1 MTPPKS
7 PTPYIAPA
15 CPNCGLPDTDR
26 QDFCPS
32 CGEYLR
38 WDEYDGTAR
47 PAPAPPPLPVSTNG
61 SDPIVDSAA
70 APTEAVQSVLLVL
83 DGGRPTVTVAPG
95 GRASLAGLLRNQSGV
110 VDNYDVRV
118 AGVPAAW
125 TTPPPT
131 AYLLPF
137 GSGDEHEQRFEV
149 VLAPPRAAEA
159 EARSWPLAIEVVSR
173 SRGAV
178 VARAHATLE
187 ILPFHEVS
195 MWARPQKRRS
205 RRSGRFAVELESRGN
220 APATVAVSAT
230 DGGDAAS
237 ASLDPPSI
245 QLPPGGRATARL
257 RVTPRRTIW
266 WGRPEEHRV
275 DVAAA
280 VAGGE
285 SGASPPPQTVTLRQ
299 LPWIP
304 WWVPVALFALI
315 ALLIALLALRGEQ
328 VVVPEVRGETVE
340 VAQQRLVEA
349 GLEEAPRVQEV
360 IVDDQGQIGRVLQQN
375 PAPGDEID
383 SDDAVLLQAGVANQV
398 VSVPDIR
405 GATRDAAQRILAAA
419 GLTLGAIEPG
429 DAPGD
434 AIVDFQNPAAGD
446 QARLGGPVNVILVD
460 AEEPA
465 QDEEAEQAPDQE
477 QEGAD
482 PGDAGEGTAGQP
494 GAVSEVQP

>member
-1 MTPPKS
+1 MTPPQS

-38 WDEYDGTAR
+38 WDEYGGPPR
-47 PAPAPPPLPVSTNG
+47 PAPAPPPLPPAPV
-61 SDPIVDSAA
+61 A
-70 APTEAVQSVLLVL
+70 APAQPEPAETVQPVLLVL

-110 VDNYDVRV
+110 VDNSDVRV

-195 MWARPQKRRS
+195 MRARPQKRRS
-205 RRSGRFAVELESRGN
+205 RRSARFAVELESRGN
-220 APATVAVSAT
+220 APATVALSAA
-230 DGGDAAS
+230 DGGDGAS
-237 ASLDPPSI
+237 VSLDPPSV
-245 QLPPGGRATARL
+245 QLPAGGRATTRL

-266 WGRPEEHRV
+266 WGRPEEHRIEV
-275 DVAAA
+275 SAA
-280 VAGGE
+280 VASGE
-285 SGASPPPQTVTLRQ
+285 AGASPPPQTVTLRQ

-349 GLEEAPRVQEV
+349 GLEGAPRVQEV
-360 IVDDQGQIGRVLQQN
+360 IVADQGQIGRVLQQN
-375 PAPGDEID
+375 PAPGEEID
-383 SDDAVLLQAGVANQV
+383 SDDAVLLQADGANQI

-405 GATRDAAQRILAAA
+405 GATRDDAQRILAAA

-434 AIVDFQNPAAGD
+434 ATVDFQNPAAGD

-465 QDEEAEQAPDQE
+465 EDEEAEQAPDQE

-482 PGDAGEGTAGQP
+482 PGHAGEGTAGRP
-494 GAVSEVQP
+494 DAVNEVQP